1 MDLFGRKAKKQLD
14 EYAVLA
20 ANYVKLLQ
28 DKIYTANNRINLI
41 SIENENL
48 SNEVIQLKLQLEATK
63 PKTVKNQPLYLNET
77 EEDIE
82 YAYKNELINKA
93 EYEDMLRQLEFD
105 NTNITFDL
113 EAY

>member
-14 EYAVLA
+14 EYAILA

-28 DKIYTANNRINLI
+28 DKINTANNRINLI

-48 SNEVIQLKLQLEATK
+48 SNEVIQLKLKLEAATPK
-63 PKTVKNQPLYLNET
+63 PVSNQPLYLNEN

-82 YAYKNELINKA
+82 YAYRNELINK
-93 EYEDMLRQLEFD
+93 EQYEDMLRQLEFD